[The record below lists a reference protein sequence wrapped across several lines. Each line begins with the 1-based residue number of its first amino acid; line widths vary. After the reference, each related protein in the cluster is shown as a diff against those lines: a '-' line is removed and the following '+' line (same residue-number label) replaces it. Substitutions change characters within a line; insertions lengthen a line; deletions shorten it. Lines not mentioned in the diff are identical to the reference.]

1 MSDDILKGIK
11 EIAEYIGETQDTAGD
26 LCRAGKIPAFKWAGR
41 WRMRKSAFEE
51 KIAEVE
57 SARAA

>member
-11 EIAEYIGETQDTAGD
+11 EIADYIGETSDAAGD

-41 WRMRKSAFEE
+41 WRMRKSAFDAKVSEME
-51 KIAEVE
+51 G
-57 SARAA
+57 RAA